1 MAESQNTPGAHATR
15 RLMELERQ
23 SSAGQFHILDARL
36 VAGSGDA
43 APYAENWALASAR
56 TPHSFEAA
64 AGGKATALGELRWMR
79 FSITLWLPDAW
90 KAPGSFMGRGRL
102 VRSEV
107 RDQGSEIRDR
117 RQENRKPG
125 TEDRKQ
131 ARTSGFAAH
140 RSLTAEETDP

>member
-1 MAESQNTPGAHATR
+1 MRLAAPGSAGANTAESQNTAGAHATR

-23 SSAGQFHILDARL
+23 SSAGQFHILDARV
-36 VAGSGDA
+36 VAGIGDA

-90 KAPGSFMGRGRL
+90 KAPRELHG
-102 VRSEV
+102 
-107 RDQGSEIRDR
+107 
-117 RQENRKPG
+117 
-125 TEDRKQ
+125 
-131 ARTSGFAAH
+131 ARTACS
-140 RSLTAEETDP
+140 E